1 MRIINRFLFVLT
13 LGVIAATQ
21 LVHAAS
27 SKTVTLVYE
36 PIHNPPQAL
45 GRGTAID
52 WSKPGLTLELLRL
65 VGKQLGVD
73 FQFKRVPWKRGLY
86 LVKKNQVDGIFHAS
100 YKEKREKV
108 GGYPKREGA
117 VDPQRSI
124 FFQSYVLYT
133 LKSST
138 VDFDGTEVVGID
150 GDIGVM
156 SGYSIAEKL
165 EKMGLSI
172 DPSPTQ
178 EMNFSRLSS
187 GKIEAFATLENM
199 ADDFLSRNN
208 DHFTSV
214 DAAPSLEFN
223 AIKDLRLHRLLNFNS
238 GPHGVGRVIL
248 VRRDRVK
255 SHQHGI
261 AFELDDYASIFC
273 NDPTGDGKIVIND
286 FHQIFW

>member
-214 DAAPSLEFN
+214 RKVKTPLVH
-223 AIKDLRLHRLLNFNS
+223 KPYYLLF
-238 GPHGVGRVIL
+238 
-248 VRRDRVK
+248 
-255 SHQHGI
+255 SHQFIEHNPDLSEQIWDTI
-261 AFELDDYASIFC
+261 AALSHSVEFKEIISKY
-273 NDPTGDGKIVIND
+273 
-286 FHQIFW
+286 